1 MVLVLDRLRGG
12 LIVSCQPVDDGPMDR
27 VDIIVAM
34 AMAAVAGGAVGLRIE
49 GTDNLAAVRRVV
61 SVPLIGIV
69 KRDLADSPVRI
80 TTLEEDVDALVEGG
94 ADIVAYDATSRPRPV
109 PARTIC
115 ERILSQD
122 VLAMADCATPD
133 DGRSALAQGAQI
145 LGSTLSGYT
154 AETQDRNNGPDFQL
168 VREFAALGGF
178 VMAEGRI
185 NTPALAEQAIQAGA
199 SAVTVGSAVTRIE
212 HIAGWYR
219 SAVDAGWQARAG
231 SL

>member
-1 MVLVLDRLRGG
+1 MLDRLRGG

-49 GTDNLAAVRRVV
+49 GTDNLAAVRRAV

-80 TTLEEDVDALVEGG
+80 TALEEDVDALVESD
-94 ADIVAYDATSRPRPV
+94 ADIVAYDATSRLRPV
-109 PARTIC
+109 PARAIC
-115 ERILSQD
+115 ERILSRNA
-122 VLAMADCATPD
+122 LAMADCATLA
-133 DGRSALAQGAQI
+133 DGRNACAQGARI

-154 AETQDRNNGPDFQL
+154 AETRDRSNGPDFQL
-168 VREFAALGGF
+168 IREFADLGGF

-185 NTPALAEQAIQAGA
+185 NTPDLAQEAISAGA
-199 SAVTVGSAVTRIE
+199 SAVTVGSAITRIE

-219 SAVDAGWQARAG
+219 SAVDAGWQARAAP
-231 SL
+231 S